1 MESQLQQFLEDHQR
15 IFVLTGAGISTASGI
30 PDYRDE
36 SGQWKHQRPMEFSE
50 FISRSEARQRYWSR
64 SIVGWQRF
72 FPAHPNAAHHA
83 LAQLEALGKIEMTVT
98 QNVDGLHQKAGSRN
112 VIELHGTLFSVSCLD
127 CGFSMPRARMQQQ
140 LLETNS
146 VLGQLRAD
154 IAPDG
159 DAHLQDFD
167 HRQIKI
173 PGCPECDGTFK
184 PDVVFF
190 GENVP
195 NERVDRCFDALAT
208 ADAMLVVGSSLMV
221 YSGFR
226 FARKA
231 HQLGLPI
238 VAINLGKTRADELL
252 DLKLEQDCADF
263 LPGVINRIRPASTA
277 LSKSSRDIV

>member
-1 MESQLQQFLEDHQR
+1 MESELQQFLETHHR

-36 SGQWKHQRPMEFSE
+36 SGQWKHQRPMEISE
-50 FISRSEARQRYWSR
+50 FTARPEARQRYWSR
-64 SIVGWQRF
+64 SVVGWQKF
-72 FPAHPNAAHHA
+72 FPAHPNSAHRA
-83 LAQLEALGKIEMTVT
+83 LAQLEALGKTALTVT
-98 QNVDGLHQKAGSRN
+98 QNVDGLHQQAGSQK
-112 VIELHGTLFSVSCLD
+112 VIELHGTLFSTGCLD

-140 LLETNS
+140 LLEINP
-146 VLGQLRAD
+146 VLGQLTAN

-159 DAHLQDFD
+159 DAQLRNFD
-167 HRQIKI
+167 HRQIEV
-173 PGCPECDGTFK
+173 PDCPECGGILK

-195 NERVDRCFDALAT
+195 IERVDCCFEALAT

-252 DLKLEQDCADF
+252 DLKLEQDCADL
-263 LPGVINRIRPASTA
+263 LPGVINRIQPAPGVA
-277 LSKSSRDIV
+277 PKSGQHIV